1 LIPTSSFQIART
13 NFIAKTSDY
22 CRASLAEDG
31 PGGQTFSTHGH
42 IATPWAVQGP
52 AKISPAEVSAPWL
65 AEGRAMLRLAW
76 PLILANLTQQLIQ
89 ATDVLL
95 IGRLGATQLAAATLA
110 LNLTWTFSIF
120 LLGLITASSPMMATA
135 LGQRFNAV
143 RDVRRTFRAGLWLI
157 AIVMPPYCV
166 LMWNVGPL
174 MRAFGESEE
183 LATQG
188 QTFLRA
194 YMWIVPSW
202 LLFQLLRNF
211 VAALERPRIVLWLS
225 IAGIALNA
233 LISWSLIFGHFGL
246 PALGLVGSGL
256 GSTITWLI
264 LCAALIAVVSRE
276 RRFRRFHL
284 FGHSWRFDRQRTIKM
299 IKLGWPIGATMA
311 LEIGVFALAA
321 FFMGWIGAPAVAAH
335 AIALQLAALT
345 FMVPLG
351 LGQAATVRVGLA
363 LGRRDEAGITRA
375 GWTAWVMGI
384 GFMAAM
390 ALVMWSVPRQLVTL
404 FLADVPKNAVVI
416 GLAVSF
422 LRVAAAFQLVD
433 GAQVIG
439 AGMLRGLHDTRWP
452 LLFALV
458 GYWVVG
464 LGIGSWLAFGADWRG
479 LGIWIGLACGLASVA
494 ALMLARWMLRT
505 RLGLIAFR

>member
-1 LIPTSSFQIART
+1 MNGSASSSAQDRGLWLGEL
-13 NFIAKTSDY
+13 
-22 CRASLAEDG
+22 R
-31 PGGQTFSTHGH
+31 STLG
-42 IATPWAVQGP
+42 
-52 AKISPAEVSAPWL
+52 
-65 AEGRAMLRLAW
+65 LAW
-76 PLILANLTQQLIQ
+76 PLILANLTQQAIQ

-95 IGRLGATQLAAATLA
+95 MGRLGPTQLAAATLA

-135 LGQRFNAV
+135 LGKRSNAV

-157 AIVMPPYCV
+157 AIVMPPYWL
-166 LMWNVGPL
+166 LMWHVGSL
-174 MRAFGESEE
+174 MLAFGQSEE
-183 LATQG
+183 LARQG
-188 QTFLRA
+188 QSFLRA
-194 YMWIVPSW
+194 YMWLVAPW

-211 VAALERPRIVLWLS
+211 VAALERPRVVLWLS
-225 IAGIALNA
+225 ISGILLNA

-256 GSTITWLI
+256 GSTITWLV
-264 LCAALIAVVSRE
+264 LCAVLIAVVSTD

-284 FGHSWRFDRQRTIKM
+284 FGNWWRFDRQRTLAM
-299 IKLGWPIGATMA
+299 TRLGWPIGATMG

-321 FFMGWIGAPAVAAH
+321 YFMGWIGAPAVAAH
-335 AIALQLAALT
+335 AVALQCAALT

-363 LGRRDEAGITRA
+363 LGREDTHGISRA
-375 GWTAWVMGI
+375 GWTAWVLGV
-384 GFMAAM
+384 GFMAVM
-390 ALVMWSVPRQLVTL
+390 ALTMWSIPRRLVTQ
-404 FLADVPKNAVVI
+404 FHADVPANAVVI

-422 LRVAAAFQLVD
+422 LRIAAAFQLVD

-452 LLFALV
+452 LLFALI

-464 LGIGSWLAFGADWRG
+464 LGVGSWLAFAADWKG
-479 LGIWIGLACGLASVA
+479 VGIWVGLASGLAAVA
-494 ALMLARWMLRT
+494 VLMLVRWLLRERIGLT
-505 RLGLIAFR
+505 RPQHS